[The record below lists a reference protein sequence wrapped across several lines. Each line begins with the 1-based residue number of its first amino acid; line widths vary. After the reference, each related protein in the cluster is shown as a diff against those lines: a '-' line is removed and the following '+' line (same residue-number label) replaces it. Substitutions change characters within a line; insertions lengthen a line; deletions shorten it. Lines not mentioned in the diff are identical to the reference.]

1 MGGLG
6 GESRKMAGKRKEEK
20 EKDKRRSKKE
30 MGKEGQARIGGR
42 VRTVVRQLLPACGN
56 PATHAQHSS
65 RAGDP
70 SIYGVAVSCTPL
82 LHHMVFSLICN

>member
-30 MGKEGQARIGGR
+30 MGKEGQARIGGH

-70 SIYGVAVSCTPL
+70 EYLWRRCQLHPSASSHGVFTHL
-82 LHHMVFSLICN
+82 